1 MSARSCKL
9 CQICMRFCIMFAV
22 SGVVWSCDC
31 WAWEIG
37 DLASQIGPISDF
49 GCVGRFAQFMRD
61 CVGDLLFVVVLRRFI
76 GNVVDSKVVFLCS
89 MLFIEL
95 GFAHASEE
103 RQRVL
108 QDIFACRHCHVVI
121 AMSSLPCCFC
131 HVVIATSSLPRRR
144 CTCSRCAPEL
154 SRHCHAVAISIV

>member
-1 MSARSCKL
+1 MKASRSQSFLFDYATTLAPATVFFVVQCTLVRLCDMRARSCKL

-37 DLASQIGPISDF
+37 DLASRIGPISDF

-76 GNVVDSKVVFLCS
+76 GNVVDSKLVVLCS
-89 MLFIEL
+89 TLFYRTWVC
-95 GFAHASEE
+95 A
-103 RQRVL
+103 RV
-108 QDIFACRHCHVVI
+108 
-121 AMSSLPCCFC
+121 
-131 HVVIATSSLPRRR
+131 
-144 CTCSRCAPEL
+144 
-154 SRHCHAVAISIV
+154 